1 MHCAGAALPPSKCPS
16 GERRRLSFGVT
27 ICRSPWSWNRQMI
40 TDPIFYRLFETSPET
55 FFLVLGMPADLAADS
70 AARYEYKALEFKET
84 SHRVDGVFLP
94 KEAGLPLYILEVQF
108 YHLPS
113 VYADLLTKVYTYL
126 KQHDPGQSFC
136 GVVLFASRNLEPKEK
151 ELAPYQALMDAGLI
165 RRFYLEEMPELANAP
180 LGLSILYLI
189 RQTEE
194 KAPAMARELVARAR
208 VEIEDEALRAD
219 LIELIET
226 VIIYKLA
233 RFSRE
238 EIQIMLQVHD
248 IRETRVYQ
256 EAKEEGLKEGIE
268 KGVAIVN
275 LAAKKKSAAEIAA
288 ILDVEIELVRQV
300 LTQVEHG

>member
-1 MHCAGAALPPSKCPS
+1 
-16 GERRRLSFGVT
+16 
-27 ICRSPWSWNRQMI
+27 MI

-151 ELAPYQALMDAGLI
+151 ELAPYQPLLDAGLI

-288 ILDVEIELVRQV
+288 ILGVDIELVRQV